1 MQVLDMCV
9 YDVLLHLLRSPLLKT
24 RGDFRGRGPEVLN
37 MACGMYSCTF
47 ELTAKTCL
55 QVSNATG
62 QEAPE
67 DDQEVPGDT
76 VMNDTE
82 SESEVEE
89 ISTGGKFALFMT
101 QACLSF
107 FEIQDHLF

>member
-1 MQVLDMCV
+1 
-9 YDVLLHLLRSPLLKT
+9 
-24 RGDFRGRGPEVLN
+24 
-37 MACGMYSCTF
+37 MYSCTF

-82 SESEVEE
+82 SESDIEE
-89 ISTGGKFALFMT
+89 IAADAALAVPMQEVCHF
-101 QACLSF
+101 LSLSVL
-107 FEIQDHLF
+107 HLPPF

>member
-1 MQVLDMCV
+1 
-9 YDVLLHLLRSPLLKT
+9 
-24 RGDFRGRGPEVLN
+24 
-37 MACGMYSCTF
+37 MYSCTF

-82 SESEVEE
+82 SESDIEE
-89 ISTGGKFALFMT
+89 ISAGAALSVPM
-101 QACLSF
+101 QEVCLSF
-107 FEIQDHLF
+107 FFLNVFFLNSRPSSNFFEDVLE

>member
-1 MQVLDMCV
+1 
-9 YDVLLHLLRSPLLKT
+9 
-24 RGDFRGRGPEVLN
+24 
-37 MACGMYSCTF
+37 
-47 ELTAKTCL
+47 L

-82 SESEVEE
+82 SESDIEE
-89 ISTGGKFALFMT
+89 ISAGAALSVPVQEVCRFFSKS
-101 QACLSF
+101 CDFDLSQF
-107 FEIQDHLF
+107 CYLYQTA

>member
-1 MQVLDMCV
+1 
-9 YDVLLHLLRSPLLKT
+9 
-24 RGDFRGRGPEVLN
+24 
-37 MACGMYSCTF
+37 
-47 ELTAKTCL
+47 L

-82 SESEVEE
+82 SESDIEE
-89 ISTGGKFALFMT
+89 IAAGAALAVPMQQVCHFRKVAISNF
-101 QACLSF
+101 QF
-107 FEIQDHLF
+107 